1 MTTSQPEQPTGM
13 QLESV
18 QGTPQHA
25 GLQDWNVLAT
35 VRQGGYRRARR
46 LLSRFGHVS
55 GSGFPNVL
63 LMQVMDGRLLL
74 EELCREA
81 ERQPTA
87 LECLGRVIPTNIA
100 FTFSSPEEFDTLA
113 LEAARAYLPE
123 LAGKSFHV
131 RVYRHGFKGRLS
143 THESERKLG
152 QGLQQAL
159 AQAGTPGQV
168 RFDEPD
174 VILAVVTVGNRAG
187 LSLWTKEEMRRF
199 PCLRLD

>member
-1 MTTSQPEQPTGM
+1 MSNQPEHAASIQPAPA
-13 QLESV
+13 

-25 GLQDWNVLAT
+25 GQQDWNVLAT

-46 LLSRFGHVS
+46 LLRRFGNVL
-55 GSGFPNVL
+55 GCGFPNVL

-74 EELCREA
+74 EELCQEA

-87 LECLGRVIPTNIA
+87 LDCLGRVIPTSIA
-100 FTFSSPEEFDTLA
+100 FTFSSPEEFDALA
-113 LEAARAYLPE
+113 LEAARAFLPE
-123 LAGKSFHV
+123 LAGRSFHV
-131 RVYRHGFKGRLS
+131 RMYRHGFKGRLS
-143 THESERKLG
+143 THEAERKLG
-152 QGLQQAL
+152 QGLQEAL

-174 VILAVVTVGNRAG
+174 AILAVVTVGNRAG
-187 LSLWTKEEMRRF
+187 LSLWTKEDVRRF